1 MKTLNKWLT
10 FVDALAWARSRSSLL
25 GLLTASLML
34 SAPAWAGDPPDNRPP
49 DNRPPARA
57 DSQADADADAR
68 AHAGAEADAQATG
81 GNAQADAQG
90 GQAASSSSSD
100 GSNNSTIATSNES
113 NFFALATTFP
123 QVSGCFKGKQ
133 GGAAG
138 SGGGIWFGGHGLDLN
153 CFLTSIAE
161 AEPDVEVSARL
172 KCGAKAF
179 RNAISFEVAKKDRQ
193 LHCVNYMTLKHRN
206 ELSALRERAEF
217 LLMERNRI
225 ETELTE
231 RNTTLVRQCAE
242 KLERSEEAWLECLAK

>member
-1 MKTLNKWLT
+1 MNKIIL
-10 FVDALAWARSRSSLL
+10 LAILAASPVWASGNNSENN
-25 GLLTASLML
+25 
-34 SAPAWAGDPPDNRPP
+34 PPDSRAESDAN
-49 DNRPPARA
+49 ARA
-57 DSQADADADAR
+57 YADADAS
-68 AHAGAEADAQATG
+68 AHAGAAAGAEATG
-81 GNAQADAQG
+81 GNSDATG
-90 GQAASSSSSD
+90 GDVDLSID
-100 GSNNSTIATSNES
+100 GSDNSSTSTTTSNES

-138 SGGGIWFGGHGLDLN
+138 SGTGIWFGGHGLDLN

-161 AEPDVEVSARL
+161 SEPDIEVAARL

-217 LLMERNRI
+217 LLTERNRI
-225 ETELTE
+225 EKELTE
-231 RNTTLVRQCAE
+231 RNTTLIQQCAE